1 MKILLVDDE
10 KKFVSSLAE
19 RLTMRGI
26 AADWSTTC
34 KEAMEKAR
42 SGEYDIAVLDVKMPH
57 MSGIELK
64 KEMETVGPEMK
75 FIFVSGHGSEE
86 SYQAGTREAS
96 SYIIKPFKIDTLI
109 EKINE
114 LRQPQG

>member
-1 MKILLVDDE
+1 MKILIVDDE

-26 AADWSTTC
+26 EADWSTTC
-34 KEAMEKAR
+34 KEAMEKSAG
-42 SGEYDIAVLDVKMPH
+42 GEYDIAVLDVKMPH

-64 KEMETVGPEMK
+64 KEMEAKSPGMK
-75 FIFVSGHGSEE
+75 FIFVTGHGSEE
-86 SYQAGTREAS
+86 SYKAGTREAS

-109 EKINE
+109 AKINE
-114 LRQPQG
+114 LRGN